1 MDSQGDISI
10 LVTVVESGSFSKAAE
25 RLGISKSA
33 ISKRVS
39 QLEAQLG
46 VKLLH
51 RTTRKLSLTEAGEHF
66 FKHAQIAHQASK
78 DAIDA
83 VAQLQGEPQGRL
95 KISCPM
101 SFGRLHLAPLI
112 PKFLKKYPKIT
123 IDLVMDDKISD
134 IIGQGFDL
142 AIRGGVLPDSNLVV
156 RKLAPLRSVLC
167 ASQTYLNQHG
177 VPAELE
183 ALSSHNCL
191 AFTYSNDKR
200 EWTFMK
206 EGEVQRISISGNY
219 QVNSSEALKEAIIQ
233 GLGIGRLPTFI
244 AGPEIKKG
252 NLVAL
257 FEEYEMPRQSMYAVY
272 PERHYLPKKVRVF
285 IDFIVEQIGTDIPYW
300 DVY

>member
-1 MDSQGDISI
+1 
-10 LVTVVESGSFSKAAE
+10 
-25 RLGISKSA
+25 
-33 ISKRVS
+33 
-39 QLEAQLG
+39 
-46 VKLLH
+46 
-51 RTTRKLSLTEAGEHF
+51 
-66 FKHAQIAHQASK
+66 
-78 DAIDA
+78 
-83 VAQLQGEPQGRL
+83 
-95 KISCPM
+95 
-101 SFGRLHLAPLI
+101 
-112 PKFLKKYPKIT
+112 
-123 IDLVMDDKISD
+123 MDDKISD

-285 IDFIVEQIGTDIPYW
+285 IDFIIEQIGTDTPYW